1 MITIITATYNSGLT
15 IKDTIES
22 VLNQDYKNIEY
33 IIIDGGS
40 KDKTI
45 DIIKEFEPKFQ
56 GRLKWISEKDKGI
69 YDAMNKGIRMG
80 TGDIIGILNSD
91 DFFTSDDVISTVN
104 ETFEMYNP
112 DAIYGDIHFV
122 NDDNLDKT
130 IRYYSSRIFRRGL
143 MRFGFMPAHPSFYI
157 KRKCFDKF
165 GLYNTSY
172 KIAADFEFLL
182 RAIFIN
188 KIKTKYIPKDFVTM
202 RIGGV
207 STAGLQ
213 AHKQIMK
220 EHLKAFK
227 ENNVYTN
234 RLFLSLRY
242 IYKIMEILFTKIT
255 YKKQYEK

>member
-22 VLNQDYKNIEY
+22 VLNQDYKDIEY
-33 IIIDGGS
+33 IIIDGDS

-56 GRLKWISEKDKGI
+56 ERDKGI
-69 YDAMNKGIRMG
+69 YDAMNKGIRMA

-104 ETFEMYNP
+104 ETFEKYNP

-122 NDDNLDKT
+122 NDDNLNK
-130 IRYYSSRIFRRGL
+130 IVRYYSSKIFKRGL

-157 KRKCFDKF
+157 KKECFDKF
-165 GLYNTSY
+165 GLYNTTY

-182 RAIFIN
+182 RTIYIGR
-188 KIKTKYIPKDFVTM
+188 IKTQYIAKDFVTM
-202 RIGGV
+202 RTGGI
-207 STAGLQ
+207 STSGINS
-213 AHKQIMK
+213 HKQIMK
-220 EHLKAFK
+220 EHIRAFK
-227 ENNVYTN
+227 ENNVFTN
-234 RLFLSLRY
+234 RVLLSMRY
-242 IYKIMEILFTKIT
+242 VHKIFEIILSKIK
-255 YKKQYEK
+255 Y